1 MSPRRI
7 AIAACTT
14 ACLVLASAVPG
25 LAQTVGV
32 TGAVNPNT
40 TGTPPGT
47 TVRVLGTGSDVLFN
61 ERIATE
67 ATGQADIL
75 FVDRSALTIGPNS
88 DLVID
93 EFVYS
98 PETGTGKLAASATKG
113 VFRFVGGALSK
124 NPDSVS
130 IKTPAAIVGVRGGV
144 VLLAVNTNPSVT
156 PNTGV
161 DPNAGGKPNAAL
173 TVYFIYGDEASI
185 TSAGGHVSLHRRSW
199 AVDIGPDGKI
209 GDPHPADP
217 AVLLELLKQLN
228 GQPGGNGGASPPPT
242 EQALA
247 GGPSLFID
255 DDIDANQIDLRNY
268 LRPID
273 QFDLYLIEKLYKT
286 RQNVVVICPCC
297 SC

>member
-7 AIAACTT
+7 AIAASTI
-14 ACLVLASAVPG
+14 ASLLLGLADLG
-25 LAQTVGV
+25 TAQTVGV
-32 TGAVNPNT
+32 TGAVNPNA

-47 TVRVLGTGSDVLFN
+47 TVRALGTGSDVVFN

-75 FVDRSALTIGPNS
+75 FVDRSALSVGPNS

-124 NPDSVS
+124 NPDAVS

-144 VLLAVNTNPSVT
+144 ILLAVNP
-156 PNTGV
+156 TGG
-161 DPNAGGKPNAAL
+161 A
-173 TVYFIYGDEASI
+173 TCYFIYGDEASI
-185 TSAGGHVSLHRRSW
+185 TSASGHLSLHRRSW

-217 AVLLELLKQLN
+217 AVLAGLLKLLN
-228 GQPGGNGGASPPPT
+228 GQNGGNGGASPPPT
-242 EQALA
+242 EQTLA
-247 GGPSLFID
+247 GVPSLFID

-268 LRPID
+268 LRRVD
-273 QFDLYLIEKLYKT
+273 QFDIYQIEKLYKT
-286 RQNVVVICPCC
+286 RQNIVIIC
-297 SC
+297 SDCG

>member
-1 MSPRRI
+1 
-7 AIAACTT
+7 
-14 ACLVLASAVPG
+14 LAG
-25 LAQTVGV
+25 LGIAQTVGV
-32 TGAVNPNT
+32 TGAVNPNAS
-40 TGTPPGT
+40 GTPPGT
-47 TVRVLGTGSDVLFN
+47 TVRALGMGSDVVFN

-75 FVDRSALTIGPNS
+75 FVDRSALTVGPNS

-144 VLLAVNTNPSVT
+144 ILLAVN
-156 PNTGV
+156 PNG
-161 DPNAGGKPNAAL
+161 AA
-173 TVYFIYGDEASI
+173 TAYFIYGEEATI
-185 TSAGGHVSLHRRSW
+185 TSASGHLSLHRRSW

-217 AVLLELLKQLN
+217 AVLLGLLKQLN
-228 GQPGGNGGASPPPT
+228 GQTGGNGGASPPPT

-255 DDIDANQIDLRNY
+255 EDIDANQIDLRNY

-273 QFDLYLIEKLYKT
+273 QFDLYQIEKLYKT

>member
-7 AIAACTT
+7 AIAAATI
-14 ACLVLASAVPG
+14 ASVLLG
-25 LAQTVGV
+25 LAGLGIAQTVGV
-32 TGAVNPNT
+32 TGAVNPNAS
-40 TGTPPGT
+40 GTPPGT
-47 TVRVLGTGSDVLFN
+47 TVRALGMGSDVVFN

-75 FVDRSALTIGPNS
+75 FVDRSALTVGPNS

-144 VLLAVNTNPSVT
+144 ILLAVN
-156 PNTGV
+156 PNG
-161 DPNAGGKPNAAL
+161 AA
-173 TVYFIYGDEASI
+173 TAYFIYGEEATI
-185 TSAGGHVSLHRRSW
+185 TSASGHLSLHRRSW

-228 GQPGGNGGASPPPT
+228 GQTGGNGGASPAPT

-255 DDIDANQIDLRNY
+255 EDIDANQIDLRNY

-273 QFDLYLIEKLYKT
+273 QFDLYQIEKLYKT

>member
-14 ACLVLASAVPG
+14 LSVLLSPAGPG
-25 LAQTVGV
+25 FAQTVGV
-32 TGAVNPNT
+32 TGAVNPST

-47 TVRVLGTGSDVLFN
+47 TVRELGMGSDVVFN
-61 ERIATE
+61 ERIATQ

-75 FVDRSALTIGPNS
+75 FVDRSALTVGPNS

-98 PETGTGKLAASATKG
+98 PETGTGKLAATATKG

-144 VLLAVNTNPSVT
+144 VLLSVNPNP
-156 PNTGV
+156 GV
-161 DPNAGGKPNAAL
+161 NPNANVNPNPGVNPKAAL
-173 TVYFIYGDEASI
+173 TVFFIYGGEASI
-185 TSAGGHVSLHRRSW
+185 TSASGHVSLHRRSW
-199 AVDIGPDGKI
+199 AIDIGPDGKI
-209 GDPHPADP
+209 GDPYSADP
-217 AVLLELLKQLN
+217 SVLLSLLKLLN
-228 GQPGGNGGASPPPT
+228 GQNGGNGGASPPPT
-242 EQALA
+242 DQTLA
-247 GGPSLFID
+247 GGPQLVID
-255 DDIDANQIDLRNY
+255 DDLDANQIDLRDY

-273 QFDLYLIEKLYKT
+273 QFDIYLIEKLYKT
-286 RQNVVVICPCC
+286 RQGVIIICRDC
-297 SC
+297 

>member
-7 AIAACTT
+7 AIAASTI
-14 ACLVLASAVPG
+14 ASVLLG
-25 LAQTVGV
+25 LSSLAIAQTVGV
-32 TGAVNPNT
+32 TGAVNPNA

-47 TVRVLGTGSDVLFN
+47 TVRALGTGSDVVFN

-75 FVDRSALTIGPNS
+75 FVDRSALTVGPNS

-98 PETGTGKLAASATKG
+98 PESGTGKLAASATKG

-144 VLLAVNTNPSVT
+144 ILLAVN
-156 PNTGV
+156 PNG
-161 DPNAGGKPNAAL
+161 AA
-173 TVYFIYGDEASI
+173 TAYFIYGEEATI
-185 TSAGGHVSLHRRSW
+185 TSASGRLSLHRRSW
-199 AVDIGPDGKI
+199 AVDITPDGQI
-209 GDPHPADP
+209 GSPHPADP
-217 AVLLELLKQLN
+217 AVLLALLKQLN
-228 GQPGGNGGASPPPT
+228 GQPGGNGGASPTPT
-242 EQALA
+242 EQALT

-273 QFDLYLIEKLYKT
+273 QFDLYQIEKLYKT

-297 SC
+297 NC

>member
-7 AIAACTT
+7 AIAASTI
-14 ACLVLASAVPG
+14 ASVLLG
-25 LAQTVGV
+25 LAGLGIAQTVGV
-32 TGAVNPNT
+32 TGAVNPNAS
-40 TGTPPGT
+40 GTPPGT
-47 TVRVLGTGSDVLFN
+47 TVRALGMGSDVVFN

-75 FVDRSALTIGPNS
+75 FVDRSALTVGPNS

-144 VLLAVNTNPSVT
+144 ILLAVN
-156 PNTGV
+156 PNG
-161 DPNAGGKPNAAL
+161 AA
-173 TVYFIYGDEASI
+173 TAYFIYGEEATI
-185 TSAGGHVSLHRRSW
+185 TSASGHLSLHRRSW

-217 AVLLELLKQLN
+217 AVLLGLLKQLN
-228 GQPGGNGGASPPPT
+228 GQPGGNGGASPAPT

-255 DDIDANQIDLRNY
+255 EDIDANQIDLRNY

-273 QFDLYLIEKLYKT
+273 QFDLYQIEKLYKT

>member
-7 AIAACTT
+7 AIAASTI
-14 ACLVLASAVPG
+14 ASVLLG
-25 LAQTVGV
+25 LAGLGIAQTVGV
-32 TGAVNPNT
+32 TGAVNPNAS
-40 TGTPPGT
+40 GTPPGT
-47 TVRVLGTGSDVLFN
+47 TVRALGMGSDVVFN

-75 FVDRSALTIGPNS
+75 FVDRSALTVGPNS

-98 PETGTGKLAASATKG
+98 PETGTGKLAATATKG

-144 VLLAVNTNPSVT
+144 ILLAVN
-156 PNTGV
+156 PNG
-161 DPNAGGKPNAAL
+161 AA
-173 TVYFIYGDEASI
+173 TAYFIYGEEATI
-185 TSAGGHVSLHRRSW
+185 TSASGHLSLHRRSW

-217 AVLLELLKQLN
+217 AVLLGLLKQLN

-255 DDIDANQIDLRNY
+255 EDIDANQIDLRNY

-273 QFDLYLIEKLYKT
+273 QFDLYQIEKLYKT

>member
-7 AIAACTT
+7 AIAASTI
-14 ACLVLASAVPG
+14 ASVLLG
-25 LAQTVGV
+25 LAGIGAAQTVGV
-32 TGAVNPNT
+32 TGAVNPDT
-40 TGTPPGT
+40 TGTPPGA
-47 TVRVLGTGSDVLFN
+47 TVRALGTGNDVVFN
-61 ERIATE
+61 ERIATA

-75 FVDRSALTIGPNS
+75 FVDRSALTVGPNS

-124 NPDSVS
+124 NPDAVS

-144 VLLAVNTNPSVT
+144 ILLAVN
-156 PNTGV
+156 PNGSAT
-161 DPNAGGKPNAAL
+161 A
-173 TVYFIYGDEASI
+173 YFIYGEEATI
-185 TSAGGHVSLHRRSW
+185 TSASGRLSLRRRSW

-217 AVLLELLKQLN
+217 AVLQGLLKLLN
-228 GQPGGNGGASPPPT
+228 GQTGGNGGASPPPT
-242 EQALA
+242 EQTLA

-268 LRPID
+268 LRRVD
-273 QFDLYLIEKLYKT
+273 QFDIYQIEKLYKT
-286 RQNVVVICPCC
+286 RQGIVIICIDCC
-297 SC
+297 FKNCG

>member
-7 AIAACTT
+7 AIAASTI
-14 ACLVLASAVPG
+14 ASVLLG
-25 LAQTVGV
+25 LAGLGIAQTVGV
-32 TGAVNPNT
+32 TGAVNPNAS
-40 TGTPPGT
+40 GTPPGT
-47 TVRVLGTGSDVLFN
+47 TVRALGMGSDVVFN

-75 FVDRSALTIGPNS
+75 FVDRSALTVGPNS

-144 VLLAVNTNPSVT
+144 ILLAVN
-156 PNTGV
+156 PNG
-161 DPNAGGKPNAAL
+161 AA
-173 TVYFIYGDEASI
+173 TAYFIYGEEATI
-185 TSAGGHVSLHRRSW
+185 TSASGHLSLHRRSW

-217 AVLLELLKQLN
+217 AVLLGLLKQLN
-228 GQPGGNGGASPPPT
+228 GQTGGNGGASPPPT

-255 DDIDANQIDLRNY
+255 EDIDANQIDLRNY

-273 QFDLYLIEKLYKT
+273 QFDLYQIEKLYKT

>member
-1 MSPRRI
+1 MSPRHI
-7 AIAACTT
+7 AIVACTAACVFLGF
-14 ACLVLASAVPG
+14 ADLG

-32 TGAVNPNT
+32 TGAVNPNA

-47 TVRVLGTGSDVLFN
+47 TVRALGTGSDVVFN

-75 FVDRSALTIGPNS
+75 FVDRSALSVGPNS

-98 PETGTGKLAASATKG
+98 PDTGTGKLAASATKG

-144 VLLAVNTNPSVT
+144 ILLVVNP
-156 PNTGV
+156 TGG
-161 DPNAGGKPNAAL
+161 A
-173 TVYFIYGDEASI
+173 TCYFIYGNEASI
-185 TSAGGHVSLHRRSW
+185 TSASGHLSLHRRSW
-199 AVDIGPDGKI
+199 TVDIGPDGKI

-217 AVLLELLKQLN
+217 AVLAGLLKLLN
-228 GQPGGNGGASPPPT
+228 GQNGGNGGASPTPT
-242 EQALA
+242 EQTLA
-247 GGPSLFID
+247 GVPSLFID

-273 QFDLYLIEKLYKT
+273 QFDIYQIEKLYKT
-286 RQNVVVICPCC
+286 RQGIVVICVDCC
-297 SC
+297 FGNCG

>member
-14 ACLVLASAVPG
+14 ACLVLASAAPG

-32 TGAVNPNT
+32 TGAVNPNA

-47 TVRVLGTGSDVLFN
+47 TVRALGTGSDVLFN

-98 PETGTGKLAASATKG
+98 PDTGAGKLAASATKG

-144 VLLAVNTNPSVT
+144 VMLVV
-156 PNTGV
+156 
-161 DPNAGGKPNAAL
+161 KPDGAA
-173 TVYFIYGDEASI
+173 TAYFIYGNEATI
-185 TSAGGHVSLHRRSW
+185 TTASGRLSLHRRSW
-199 AVDIGPDGKI
+199 AVDIAPDGKI

-217 AVLLELLKQLN
+217 AVLLDLLKQLN

-286 RQNVVVICPCC
+286 RQNVVVCPCC

>member
-7 AIAACTT
+7 AIAASTI
-14 ACLVLASAVPG
+14 ASVLLG
-25 LAQTVGV
+25 LAGLGIAQTVGV
-32 TGAVNPNT
+32 TGAVNPNAS
-40 TGTPPGT
+40 GTPPGT
-47 TVRVLGTGSDVLFN
+47 TVRALGMGSDVVFN

-75 FVDRSALTIGPNS
+75 FVDRSALTVGPNS

-144 VLLAVNTNPSVT
+144 ILLAVN
-156 PNTGV
+156 PNG
-161 DPNAGGKPNAAL
+161 AA
-173 TVYFIYGDEASI
+173 TAYFIYGEEATI
-185 TSAGGHVSLHRRSW
+185 TSASGHLSLHRRSW

-217 AVLLELLKQLN
+217 AVLLGLLKQLN
-228 GQPGGNGGASPPPT
+228 GQPGGNGGASPAPT

-273 QFDLYLIEKLYKT
+273 QFDLYQIEKLYKT